1 MKAKAHISVSFVMIA
16 AARNI
21 TNYGF
26 VSKKEA
32 VQKDIISTSDR
43 VQQEMVGSGNST
55 WNGPI
60 LEPTSDWIRL
70 NAQGPDAST
79 ADAVVQWA
87 QNVSV
92 KPNDTFLQDAVGTV
106 RNSSMH
112 FWQIPLAITLFETK
126 KRFET
131 AEVAQNKN
139 YVALVAEAAKS
150 EWMGVEKVRADFF
163 VKLVGTKRCETRM
176 GSAIINNLVD
186 QNGNLGVVFSEQPI
200 AQVGDCFLMKATPK
214 SHNISKFHGG
224 KETMFNRIKIL
235 QNVGAKTA

>member
-16 AARNI
+16 AARAI

-32 VQKDIISTSDR
+32 AQQDIISTSDR
-43 VQQEMVGSGNST
+43 VKQELLGPGNST

-60 LEPTSDWIRL
+60 LEPTSDWTAC

-79 ADAVVQWA
+79 AGAVVQWA

-106 RNSSMH
+106 RSRSMQ
-112 FWQIPLAITLFETK
+112 FWQIPLAVTLFETK
-126 KRFET
+126 KRFE
-131 AEVAQNKN
+131 AVGARERVGLGPEV
-139 YVALVAEAAKS
+139 AKS

-186 QNGNLGVVFSEQPI
+186 RDGNLGVVFSEQPI

-235 QNVGAKTA
+235 QNVGAKPT